1 MKIKALILTLFLAAI
16 APLGLAN
23 KVAGAYT
30 LMASDETAQNTIDN
44 QPLQIVFD
52 IPSGNA
58 TNVINIYTNSN
69 CAGYDSSFPSGAIT
83 LNSDGSLKSIK
94 FTTTGGS
101 TFTYTWSSGENWGDT
116 GDGTFASSGGG
127 CAQADAGK
135 FTTQITPALSGLYT
149 GTLDSNTGT
158 NNDPPGYTGVQASVN
173 FVTNPDFTL
182 AGTVVKIW
190 GVDSNGN
197 ALCSGA
203 PAQFNLTVNSAADH
217 VGGFTSL
224 QAGNVWMFN
233 ATDSNG
239 NTIGFIGNPTGEDGN
254 TNAPGAIFLTYEG
267 EAGVCTGA
275 YGPDA
280 PFKPVKKVHTHGRI
294 PLRLNRKAQ

>member
-1 MKIKALILTLFLAAI
+1 
-16 APLGLAN
+16 
-23 KVAGAYT
+23 
-30 LMASDETAQNTIDN
+30 
-44 QPLQIVFD
+44 
-52 IPSGNA
+52 
-58 TNVINIYTNSN
+58 
-69 CAGYDSSFPSGAIT
+69 
-83 LNSDGSLKSIK
+83 
-94 FTTTGGS
+94 
-101 TFTYTWSSGENWGDT
+101 
-116 GDGTFASSGGG
+116 
-127 CAQADAGK
+127 
-135 FTTQITPALSGLYT
+135 
-149 GTLDSNTGT
+149 
-158 NNDPPGYTGVQASVN
+158 
-173 FVTNPDFTL
+173 
-182 AGTVVKIW
+182 
-190 GVDSNGN
+190 
-197 ALCSGA
+197 
-203 PAQFNLTVNSAADH
+203 VNSAADH